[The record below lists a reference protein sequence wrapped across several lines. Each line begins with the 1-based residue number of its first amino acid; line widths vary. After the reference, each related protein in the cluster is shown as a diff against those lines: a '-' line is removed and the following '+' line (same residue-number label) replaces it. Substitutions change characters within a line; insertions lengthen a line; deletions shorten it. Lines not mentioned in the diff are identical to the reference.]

1 MTRRFFVG
9 QWLDV
14 KDTVNNWLEAT
25 VMDMSNSGKIH
36 VRNFYGGGLRLQQN
50 IVLKRPPV
58 VIPIFVAHVRH
69 AV

>member
-1 MTRRFFVG
+1 M
-9 QWLDV
+9 
-14 KDTVNNWLEAT
+14 
-25 VMDMSNSGKIH
+25 
-36 VRNFYGGGLRLQQN
+36 GGGLRLQQN